1 MKEEI
6 IKKYSDRLKTLK
18 TNRAETT
25 DTNTDAENELYDT
38 LIEAN
43 AEFIRDL
50 KSLSVY
56 KGEKY
61 SLYDELLNKNEIM
74 SHIFLECLP
83 EDLSNKIAD
92 KSNSMS
98 PEGVKKRKIEI
109 ALVIEG
115 VSVNP
120 KPFFNL
126 FTDQYDNLVKET
138 ATEIVKEQTSG
149 KLEEVSNKIFEINE
163 IMNSFAEDINW
174 QVDGNPFTKAIKDAM
189 NKK

>member
-6 IKKYSDRLKTLK
+6 IKKYSRRLKTLK

-61 SLYDELLNKNEIM
+61 SLYDELLNDNDIM

-83 EDLSNKIAD
+83 DDLSRRIAD
-92 KSNSMS
+92 KSSAM
-98 PEGVKKRKIEI
+98 PKEDIKKRRIEI
-109 ALVIEG
+109 ALVIDGE
-115 VSVNP
+115 SVNP
-120 KPFFNL
+120 KPFFKL
-126 FTDQYDNLVKET
+126 FTDQYDSLVRKT
-138 ATEIVKEQTSG
+138 ATEIVKEQTSE
-149 KLEEVSNKIFEINE
+149 KLDEVSNKIFEIND
-163 IMNSFAEDINW
+163 IMNSFAESINW
-174 QVDGNPFTKAIKDAM
+174 QVETNPFAKAVKDAM
-189 NKK
+189 DKR